1 MRPPAPGVSSRCNSR
16 GASRTASS
24 IFTHVA
30 LLAGRDVR
38 SAPPA
43 KKLRRHLLLVQFSS
57 VRVRFLEL
65 IEQQWPL
72 ASSGASS
79 AWILRPRRAHV
90 TRASRAWRWRGGWR
104 SAEWRGTV
112 GSRVQLEPSGPA
124 EAPGSDGM
132 LEHVLSSS
140 PHGRTTLP
148 RVRGYIALART
159 APWPLVLPY
168 GLAVLWHTS
177 ICAAS
182 MLLACMD
189 SPMGFLQ
196 TCHLRA
202 CSIFYPNPYGLTE
215 IEGVLISSKSKFL
228 PIHINPL

>member
-104 SAEWRGTV
+104 LAIRRVAGHRRQPRTARAQRPSRGPGV
-112 GSRVQLEPSGPA
+112 RRNAGACPFQLPPRADDTAACTWLHRIGTYGTLASGP
-124 EAPGSDGM
+124 
-132 LEHVLSSS
+132 
-140 PHGRTTLP
+140 T
-148 RVRGYIALART
+148 VRLGCTMAY
-159 APWPLVLPY
+159 
-168 GLAVLWHTS
+168 
-177 ICAAS
+177 
-182 MLLACMD
+182 
-189 SPMGFLQ
+189 
-196 TCHLRA
+196 
-202 CSIFYPNPYGLTE
+202 
-215 IEGVLISSKSKFL
+215 
-228 PIHINPL
+228 